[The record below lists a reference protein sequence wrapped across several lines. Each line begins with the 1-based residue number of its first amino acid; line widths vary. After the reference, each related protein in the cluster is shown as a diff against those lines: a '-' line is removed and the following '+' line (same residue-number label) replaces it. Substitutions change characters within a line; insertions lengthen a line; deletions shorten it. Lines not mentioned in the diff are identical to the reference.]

1 MTARIQST
9 KQVSIFFCK
18 KMIFFYVDKANVMF
32 LVASENGKEKFKGT
46 ALGLQLSGLQTRGIS
61 PLN

>member
-46 ALGLQLSGLQTRGIS
+46 ALGPAAGYQQLTPRA
-61 PLN
+61 PLE